1 MEATSAQDILIRSRV
16 TILDLLDARGY
27 DTTPYRKMIG
37 AELVKLMNTPE
48 ALTIKVQGKTNPEKR
63 AFVIYSN
70 SNIKTTV
77 SSGSYVNN
85 LLDWEELNPVESTE
99 VMVILMSKSAIKEG
113 ETDSYSK
120 GALQAWQTHKLKI
133 QFWAMERLVNNPMN
147 HVLQPKF
154 EIVPHDQHD
163 AIMAELCVKSKT
175 QFPFIKF
182 HRDPVARC
190 LGLLPLDLVRIT
202 RPSPTAGEYVTFR
215 VCVP

>member
-1 MEATSAQDILIRSRV
+1 MESISAQDILIRSRV
-16 TILDLLDARGY
+16 TILDLLEARGY
-27 DTTPYRKMIG
+27 DSTPYRKMIG
-37 AELVKLMNTPE
+37 VELVKLMNTPE
-48 ALTIKVQGKTNPEKR
+48 ALTMTLQGKTNPEKR
-63 AFVIYSN
+63 AFVVYN
-70 SNIKTTV
+70 NTNIKTTV

-85 LLDWEELNPVESTE
+85 LLGWDEIHPVENTE
-99 VMVILMSKSAIKEG
+99 VIVILMSKSATKEG

-120 GALQAWQTHKLKI
+120 GALQAWLNNKLKI

-154 EIVPHDQHD
+154 EIIPEDQHD

-190 LGLLPLDLVRIT
+190 LGLLPLDLIRIT
-202 RPSPTAGEYVTFR
+202 RPSPTSGTYSLIR